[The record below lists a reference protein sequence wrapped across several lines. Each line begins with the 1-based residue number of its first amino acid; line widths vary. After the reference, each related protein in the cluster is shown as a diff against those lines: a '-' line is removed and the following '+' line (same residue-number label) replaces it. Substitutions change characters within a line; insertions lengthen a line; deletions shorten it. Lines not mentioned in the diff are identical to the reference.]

1 MGRLLEAWGARHGCK
16 PAAIAAL
23 LVFPALGGLLFGYDI
38 GATALVLVALQ
49 DPSTAGV
56 AWGSN
61 IERSSLMRGLFTSSV
76 VGGALLG
83 TLVVLFG
90 AADAL
95 GRRRELLVAA
105 GLYGAGGL
113 LQFAAGFSG
122 GQGGLVLA
130 LISRWIYGCG
140 MYVLC
145 HRHTNKRMHTLTYDA
160 HTGGCILLVHIHF

>member
-1 MGRLLEAWGARHGCK
+1 MRRLIEAWGAWGVRHGCW
-16 PAAIAAL
+16 PGAIAAL
-23 LVFPALGGLLFGYDI
+23 LLFPALGGLLFGYDI
-38 GATALVLVALQ
+38 GATAVVLVALQ

-56 AWGSN
+56 AWGSD

-83 TLVVLFG
+83 TLVVLCG

-95 GRRRELLVAA
+95 GRRRELLIAS

-122 GQGGLVLA
+122 GRGGLVTA
-130 LISRWIYGCG
+130 LIGRLVYGCG
-140 MYVLC
+140 M
-145 HRHTNKRMHTLTYDA
+145 
-160 HTGGCILLVHIHF
+160 